1 MKHLADQT
9 GGAVVSGGKELG
21 DDLRGALDDAQNA
34 YVLAFT
40 PAKLAEDGAAH
51 KLKLQAKGYQIR
63 LRPVYYAPLPAGPP
77 GDAPVRLAG
86 ALSAPLDL
94 PEIGITVRVEPDGA
108 SEGALAISLEL
119 DARDLQLVR
128 QGEDWIGVIGVG
140 IVQGNPAG
148 EQFGRQ
154 LQSGGVTIHGPDY
167 QKAMQTGSGIHFD
180 FKVKRDPKA
189 TFIRFG
195 IIDQKSP
202 KSGSLS
208 ILL

>member
-1 MKHLADQT
+1 MKHLAEQT
-9 GGAVVSGGKELG
+9 GGAVLSGGKELG
-21 DDLRGALDDAQNA
+21 DDLRGSLDDAQNA

-63 LRPVYYAPLPAGPP
+63 LRPVYYATLPAGPP
-77 GDAPVRLAG
+77 GDASVRLAG
-86 ALSAPLDL
+86 ALSAPLDV
-94 PEIGITVRVEPDGA
+94 PEIGITVRIEPDRAGEE
-108 SEGALAISLEL
+108 SLAISLDL

-128 QGEDWIGVIGVG
+128 QGEDWVGAIGVG
-140 IVQGNPAG
+140 IVEGNPAG

-154 LQSGGVTIHGPDY
+154 LQSGGFTIHGPDY

-180 FKVKRDPKA
+180 FKVKRDPRA
-189 TFIRFG
+189 TIIKFG
-195 IIDQKSP
+195 IIDQKSL

-208 ILL
+208 VPL